1 MTLKTLTWLF
11 ICLFSLVSIGSF
23 AQKPFQTE
31 RRPKVPGW
39 VSEKG
44 YWVIESNIHSP
55 LEHVVRFYDNENT
68 LVYKEALSGVKIN
81 PEKRKVKMKLKKI
94 LESAILAYQ
103 ANGDESVSGKDLA
116 LVKSVFK

>member
-1 MTLKTLTWLF
+1 MTLKTFTWLF
-11 ICLFSLVSIGSF
+11 IGLFSLVSIGSF
-23 AQKPFQTE
+23 AQTPFQQE

-55 LEHVVRFYDNENT
+55 LEHVVRFYDNKNNMI
-68 LVYKEALSGVKIN
+68 YKEALSGVKIN

-103 ANGDESVSGKDLA
+103 LNEDEFISGRDMA
-116 LVKSVFK
+116 LIKSVFK